1 MTWVQLKISNWRHY
15 WCLYIWEREPERR
28 RWIEWRVWSE
38 EKTCRRDE
46 TSKFKHWPH
55 LQPQVRYNK
64 LFPRNSEITSWW
76 NGSCCCCDSWIRGL
90 SFGFL

>member
-38 EKTCRRDE
+38 EKTCRRDKCE
-46 TSKFKHWPH
+46 TSKFTATSP
-55 LQPQVRYNK
+55 LQQIISKK
-64 LFPRNSEITSWW
+64 LWDNVVMKRLMLLLWFVN
-76 NGSCCCCDSWIRGL
+76 
-90 SFGFL
+90 